1 MMLISGVYL
10 YPGPELEE
18 DEKEVLKRFSN
29 KMTTD
34 TENRQKKGMMRVRKS
49 SLWTGVVG
57 DGDPTDASISSSMKL
72 LLASVT
78 VLNCLF
84 IMFSR
89 VELICPLSISHKKLV
104 WHIVTNIMARGRL
117 NFMSKYA

>member
-18 DEKEVLKRFSN
+18 DEKEVLKRFTN

-49 SLWTGVVG
+49 SRWTGGVIAGVL
-57 DGDPTDASISSSMKL
+57 TDASISNSVKL
-72 LLASVT
+72 LPT
-78 VLNCLF
+78 
-84 IMFSR
+84 
-89 VELICPLSISHKKLV
+89 
-104 WHIVTNIMARGRL
+104 
-117 NFMSKYA
+117 